1 MYFLPGREHLASDQ
15 FTKSRVTEIGEEI
28 LIDHRCLD
36 MLDCLFESGDCLLG
50 RRDDVPCDRLRDIV
64 IESCEEHIRESRIII
79 SLLSRNN
86 IGEEGDEIG
95 MRENRDWIFSHG
107 TIPPITRG
115 KPMDD
120 EEIAFEVILICRIEV
135 DIREEWGKERI
146 LGSMPH
152 ILHDLRI
159 SIRIDER
166 IVIDL
171 IVGCPEFREGD
182 QIVFLGLYSYLSN
195 I

>member
-1 MYFLPGREHLASDQ
+1 
-15 FTKSRVTEIGEEI
+15 
-28 LIDHRCLD
+28 
-36 MLDCLFESGDCLLG
+36 
-50 RRDDVPCDRLRDIV
+50 
-64 IESCEEHIRESRIII
+64 
-79 SLLSRNN
+79 
-86 IGEEGDEIG
+86 
-95 MRENRDWIFSHG
+95 
-107 TIPPITRG
+107 
-115 KPMDD
+115 MDD